1 MKLFSREK
9 DGGPLCEPGAKHT
22 GTLGTRA
29 GKTGLAGMVVMKG
42 VRRCMGEV
50 GLPLAG
56 GETEVVLCVVFHF
69 VLLGT

>member
-9 DGGPLCEPGAKHT
+9 DGGPLREPAKHT

-42 VRRCMGEV
+42 VRRCMREV
-50 GLPLAG
+50 GLPLGG
-56 GETEVVLCVVFHF
+56 GEAEVVLCVVFHF